1 MQRNSEKGE
10 IAVKRKT
17 VALAAFMVIII
28 TLFVFSTPAADS
40 TSQYQIYIIQEGDT
54 LFSIGKKFAI
64 PVKDLKTANG
74 LLSDT
79 IIAGHGLWIPSTG
92 SEGTRSSRFVLGFYV
107 DREGSLPCSFDRMLA
122 NSSEISAVAPFWY
135 RLVPDSPTEL
145 QEQHIADE
153 TSPGALKDII
163 SAAHQNNIQMLALVH
178 NLIYP
183 GQVDG
188 AGLAAEMLATAETR
202 NMFIN
207 RLEDLI
213 KKYGYDGINLDIER
227 INLADREKFSLLVKE
242 LYQRLD
248 PQGFKVTVCVPAK
261 TYDDTTSAWSGPF
274 DYEAIGRYA
283 HYVII
288 MTYDEHGY
296 HSGPGPIAS
305 TGWVRDVARYA
316 AANIP
321 PEKIL
326 LGIPGY
332 GFDWVQQ
339 EPPRYISFAQASE
352 LAAFQGAG
360 ILWDNGGKAPYFTYR
375 DSAQREHQV
384 WFENASSLS
393 CKLDI
398 VEEFNLR
405 GIAIWRLGLE
415 DPAAWEVLNSKIIA
429 EKKQ

>member
-1 MQRNSEKGE
+1 M
-10 IAVKRKT
+10 KRTT

-28 TLFVFSTPAADS
+28 TLFAFSTPAADS
-40 TSQYQIYIIQEGDT
+40 TSPSQIYMIQKGDT

-64 PVKDLKTANG
+64 SVKDLKTANG

-79 IIAGHGLWIPSTG
+79 IIAGHGLRIPSTG

-135 RLVPDSPTEL
+135 RLAPDSPTEV
-145 QEQHIADE
+145 QEQHTADE
-153 TSPGALKDII
+153 TAPGGLKDII

-188 AGLAAEMLATAETR
+188 AGLAAEMLATAATR

-213 KKYGYDGINLDIER
+213 KEYGYDGINLDIER
-227 INLADREKFSLLVKE
+227 INLADRENFSLLVKE
-242 LYQRLD
+242 LYQRLE

-274 DYEAIGRYA
+274 DYAAIGRYA

-305 TGWVRDVARYA
+305 TGWVRDVAGYA
-316 AANIP
+316 AANIS

-332 GFDWVQQ
+332 GFDWAAGQKA
-339 EPPRYISFAQASE
+339 PKYISFAQAVD
-352 LAAFQGAG
+352 LAVSQGVN
-360 ILWDNGGKAPYFTYR
+360 ISWDNGGKAPYFTYR

-393 CKLDI
+393 HKLDI
-398 VEEFNLR
+398 VEELNLR

-415 DPAAWEVLNSKIIA
+415 DPAVWEVLNSKITA
-429 EKKQ
+429 EKE

>member
-1 MQRNSEKGE
+1 
-10 IAVKRKT
+10 VKRKT

-40 TSQYQIYIIQEGDT
+40 TSPYQIYIIQKGDT
-54 LFSIGKKFAI
+54 LFSIGKKFTI
-64 PVKDLKTANG
+64 PVDELKTANC

-92 SEGTRSSRFVLGFYV
+92 SKGTLSSRFILGFYV
-107 DREGSLPCSFDRMLA
+107 DREGSQPGSYDRMLT
-122 NSSEISAVAPFWY
+122 NSSQISAAAPFWY
-135 RLVPDSPTEL
+135 RLAPDSPTEV
-145 QEQHIADE
+145 QEQHTADE
-153 TSPGALKDII
+153 TSPVDLKDII

-188 AGLAAEMLATAETR
+188 AGLAAKMLATAETR

-213 KKYGYDGINLDIER
+213 KEYGYDGINLDIER
-227 INLADREKFSLLVKE
+227 INLDDREKFSLLVKE

-248 PQGFKVTVCVPAK
+248 RQGFKVTVCVPAK
-261 TYDDTTSAWSGPF
+261 TRDDITSAWSGPF
-274 DYEAIGRYA
+274 DYKEIGRYA

-296 HSGPGPIAS
+296 DSGPGPIAS
-305 TGWVRDVARYA
+305 SDWVRDVARYA
-316 AANIP
+316 VANIP
-321 PEKIL
+321 TEKIL

-339 EPPRYISFAQASE
+339 KPPRYISFAQASA
-352 LAAFQGAG
+352 LAASQGVG
-360 ILWDNGGKAPYFTYR
+360 IMWDNGGKAPYFTYS
-375 DSAQREHQV
+375 DIDQQEHQV

-393 CKLDI
+393 HKLDV

-415 DPAAWEVLNSKIIA
+415 DPADWEVLNSKIKA
-429 EKKQ
+429 EKKQQTG